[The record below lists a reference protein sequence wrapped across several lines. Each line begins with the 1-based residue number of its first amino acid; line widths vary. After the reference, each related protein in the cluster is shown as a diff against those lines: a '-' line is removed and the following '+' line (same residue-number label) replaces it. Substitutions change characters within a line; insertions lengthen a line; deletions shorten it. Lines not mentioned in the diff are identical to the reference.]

1 MAIVQSKS
9 VRYRL
14 LVTHILLIA
23 FICLIVFPLLMVIGI
38 SLRPGN
44 LALGDLIPKQIS
56 WEH

>member
-23 FICLIVFPLLMVIGI
+23 FICLIAFPLLMVIGI

-44 LALGDLIPKQIS
+44 LALGNLIPKQIS
-56 WEH
+56 